1 VPSEDAV
8 YEAAIA
14 RLERAL
20 TFGINPSLDGIR
32 ALMDALGMAE
42 MACSCVQVTGTNGK
56 TSVTRMTGAL
66 LTAHGY
72 RTGAYTSPHLVSYTE
87 RITVDGRQIGKRR
100 FAQYLTDVFDAAD
113 TIDRDFTE
121 FELLTATALHA
132 FRTKKVEFACLEV
145 GMGGRWDATS
155 VVDPAVAVIT
165 GVSLDHTERLGATRE
180 EIAADKAHII
190 KRRSFPVLGPGCQGV
205 DHIFHERALSLGVP
219 KVMTVGLGDDPDVT
233 WRIVRR
239 PRTPRGTLTVD
250 VHGLRDY
257 RVALHAPAYQAPNA
271 AVAMAA
277 TGAAMFNVL
286 DPDRANAALRSVT
299 FPGRFEVL
307 RTRPPLVIDG
317 AHNPEAAVVLAAAI
331 RDSFRDSPP
340 AIVLGILADK
350 DAEGIVR
357 ALADTAA
364 FFVTTENGSPRCLPA
379 GELAALVARVT
390 GREVVAEPS
399 LGKALAVAEA
409 RSGAAGVMVTGSL
422 YTAGAVKA
430 FVDGS
435 L

>member
-1 VPSEDAV
+1 MPSEDAV

-20 TFGINPSLDGIR
+20 TFGINPSLDGIT
-32 ALMDALGMAE
+32 ALIHALGMDRTE
-42 MACSCVQVTGTNGK
+42 CPCVQVTGTNGK

-72 RTGAYTSPHLVSYTE
+72 RTGVYTSPHLVSYTE
-87 RITVDGRQIGKRR
+87 RITVDGRQTGKRQ
-100 FAQYLTDVFDAAD
+100 FARYLSDVFDAAD
-113 TIDRDFTE
+113 TIDREFTE
-121 FELLTATALHA
+121 FELITATALHA

-155 VVDPAVAVIT
+155 VVDPVVAVIT
-165 GVSLDHTERLGATRE
+165 GVSLDHTERLGGTRE

-205 DHIFHERALSLGVP
+205 DHIFHERALSLGIP
-219 KVMTVGLGDDPDVT
+219 KVMTVGLGEDPDVT
-233 WRIVRR
+233 WRVVRR

-286 DPDRANAALRSVT
+286 DPDRANAALRSVS

-307 RTRPPLVIDG
+307 RARPPLVIDG
-317 AHNPEAAVVLAAAI
+317 AHNPEAAAVLAGAI
-331 RDSFRDSPP
+331 RDSFPDAKP

-350 DAEGIVR
+350 DAEGIVS
-357 ALADTAA
+357 ALADSAA
-364 FFVTTENGSPRCLPA
+364 FFVITENGSQRCRPA
-379 GELAALVARVT
+379 GELATLVERLT
-390 GREVVAEPS
+390 GREAIVEPS
-399 LGKALAVAEA
+399 LGSAIAMAEA
-409 RSGAAGVMVTGSL
+409 RSGAAGVVVTGSL
-422 YTAGAVKA
+422 YTAGATKA
-430 FVDGS
+430 LVG
-435 L
+435 

>member
-20 TFGINPSLDGIR
+20 TFGINPSLDGIT
-32 ALMDALGMAE
+32 ALMQALGMDRTE
-42 MACSCVQVTGTNGK
+42 CPCVQVTGTNGK

-72 RTGAYTSPHLVSYTE
+72 RTGVYTSPHLVSYTE
-87 RITVDGRQIGKRR
+87 RIVLEGRQIGKRK
-100 FAQYLTDVFDAAD
+100 FAQYLTDVFDVAD
-113 TIDRDFTE
+113 TMDREFTE

-132 FRTKKVEFACLEV
+132 FRAKKVEFACLEV

-155 VVDPAVAVIT
+155 VVDPAVSVIT

-205 DHIFHERALSLGVP
+205 DHIFHERALSLGIP
-219 KVMTVGLGDDPDVT
+219 KVMTVGLGEDPDVT
-233 WRIVRR
+233 WRVVRR

-257 RVALHAPAYQAPNA
+257 RLALHAPAYQAPNV

-277 TGAAMFNVL
+277 AGAAIFNVL
-286 DPDRANAALRSVT
+286 DPDRANAAMRSVT

-307 RTRPPLVIDG
+307 RARPPLVIDG
-317 AHNPEAAVVLAAAI
+317 AHNPEAAAVLAGAI
-331 RDSFRDSPP
+331 HDSFPDAKPV
-340 AIVLGILADK
+340 IVLGILADK
-350 DAEGIVR
+350 DAEGIVS
-357 ALADTAA
+357 ALAGSAA

-379 GELAALVARVT
+379 RELAALVERVT
-390 GREVVAEPS
+390 GCETVAEPS
-399 LGKALAVAEA
+399 LGSALAVAEA
-409 RSGAAGVMVTGSL
+409 RAGAAGVVVTGSL
-422 YTAGAVKA
+422 YTAGATKVLM
-430 FVDGS
+430 G
-435 L
+435 